1 MACFMIHCLRRKMK
15 IISSDNSDNAPVFIW
30 GEDSTHGETVQELFD
45 MVKGLTDKPFS
56 IASFD
61 VTDWNGQFSPWKAP
75 AVFGNNDFSG
85 NGKSTLNFLE
95 EEFIPKINAAFS
107 KSKIFLAG
115 YSLAG
120 LFSLWALYESD
131 LFDGAVC
138 CSSSLWFEN
147 WDTFAMTHEIKK
159 TSHIYMSL
167 GKQESNTKNKIMAK
181 VGERTEQQ
189 KLLLDK
195 SPMVKN
201 FIFEW
206 NEGGHFSE
214 PLLRTAK
221 GIAAICELVFE

>member
-1 MACFMIHCLRRKMK
+1 MK
-15 IISSDNSDNAPVFIW
+15 ILSTENPTNAPFFIW
-30 GEDSTHGETVQELFD
+30 GEDSTHGETVQDLFEK
-45 MVKGLTDKPFS
+45 VKTLTDKQFS

-61 VTDWNGQFSPWKAP
+61 VTDWNGQFSPWEAP

-85 NGKSTLNFLE
+85 NGKSTLKYLE
-95 EEFIPKINAAFS
+95 DEDVPKIRAMFPE
-107 KSKIFLAG
+107 SKIFLAG

-147 WDTFAMTHEIKK
+147 WDDFATSHEIKK
-159 TSHIYMSL
+159 SADIYMSL
-167 GKQESNTKNKIMAK
+167 GKQESNTRNKTMAK

-201 FIFEW
+201 LIFEW

-214 PLLRTAK
+214 PLLKTAK
-221 GIAAICELVFE
+221 GIAAIA

>member
-1 MACFMIHCLRRKMK
+1 
-15 IISSDNSDNAPVFIW
+15 
-30 GEDSTHGETVQELFD
+30 
-45 MVKGLTDKPFS
+45 
-56 IASFD
+56 
-61 VTDWNGQFSPWKAP
+61 
-75 AVFGNNDFSG
+75 
-85 NGKSTLNFLE
+85 
-95 EEFIPKINAAFS
+95 
-107 KSKIFLAG
+107 
-115 YSLAG
+115 
-120 LFSLWALYESD
+120 
-131 LFDGAVC
+131 
-138 CSSSLWFEN
+138 
-147 WDTFAMTHEIKK
+147 
-159 TSHIYMSL
+159 MSL